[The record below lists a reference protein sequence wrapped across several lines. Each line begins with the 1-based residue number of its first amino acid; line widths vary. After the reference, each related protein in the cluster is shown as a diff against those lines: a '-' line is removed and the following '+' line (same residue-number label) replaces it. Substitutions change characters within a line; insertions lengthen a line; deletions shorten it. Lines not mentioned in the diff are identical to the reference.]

1 MVSDDWSGQKGWG
14 WCWSGRLGKEGVEND
29 TNSEIEKPQ
38 AMYKNH
44 IASGQRKVGNTAEER
59 QPLPA
64 QIAK

>member
-1 MVSDDWSGQKGWG
+1 
-14 WCWSGRLGKEGVEND
+14 LGKEGVEND

-64 QIAK
+64 